1 VVDGEELDEFEES
14 DGELL
19 EDELFMSVPCDAGEL
34 VLSVLEP
41 VVVFE
46 SVLELVELELP
57 MVPLDEP
64 LTEPLPVCD
73 ESTGPSAPEEL
84 FVPLVE
90 VSEPVDGAAGRT
102 RSLPLVEVEPAVSPV
117 VDEELEEV
125 LLSGLVVLE
134 LDEV

>member
-1 VVDGEELDEFEES
+1 MFGDEELDEFVEF

-19 EDELFMSVPCDAGEL
+19 DDELFMSVPCDAGEL
-34 VLSVLEP
+34 DVSVVWP
-41 VVVFE
+41 VEVFE
-46 SVLELVELELP
+46 SVVELVELPTVALE
-57 MVPLDEP
+57 EP

-73 ESTGPSAPEEL
+73 ESTGPSAPDVL
-84 FVPLVE
+84 LVPLVE

-102 RSLPLVEVEPAVSPV
+102 RSLPLVEPAVSPEE
-117 VDEELEEV
+117 DEELDEV

>member
-1 VVDGEELDEFEES
+1 
-14 DGELL
+14 
-19 EDELFMSVPCDAGEL
+19 VPCDAGEL
-34 VLSVLEP
+34 ELSVLEP

-46 SVLELVELELP
+46 SVLELVEVELP
-57 MVPLDEP
+57 MVPLEEP

-73 ESTGPSAPEEL
+73 ESTGPRAPEEL

-102 RSLPLVEVEPAVSPV
+102 RSLPLVEPAVSPV
-117 VDEELEEV
+117 VEEELEEV

>member
-1 VVDGEELDEFEES
+1 MFGDEELDEFVEF

-46 SVLELVELELP
+46 SVVELVELP
-57 MVPLDEP
+57 TVPLVEP
-64 LTEPLPVCD
+64 LTEPLPVCV

-90 VSEPVDGAAGRT
+90 VSDPVDGAAGRT
-102 RSLPLVEVEPAVSPV
+102 RSLPLVEPAVSPV
-117 VDEELEEV
+117 VEELEEV

>member
-1 VVDGEELDEFEES
+1 VFGDEELDGFVEL

-34 VLSVLEP
+34 DVSVVWP
-41 VVVFE
+41 VEVFA
-46 SVLELVELELP
+46 SIVELVELP
-57 MVPLDEP
+57 MVPLEEP

-84 FVPLVE
+84 LVPLVE

-102 RSLPLVEVEPAVSPV
+102 RSLPLVEVEPAVSPAD
-117 VDEELEEV
+117 DELDEV